1 MARQFE
7 TIASFQNP
15 KLKQIKRLRNK
26 RDREREQRFV
36 IDDRRDLARALN
48 CDYQVDY
55 VLYCPSLT
63 DGDDSELIERLDDSA
78 IYEVPIQIIEKVSYR
93 QNPSSILA
101 VLHQKP
107 RKGAD
112 RFDEISDGPILTL
125 VDLKKPGNIGALLR
139 TADATGFKI
148 IFLVDTALD
157 LMNPNIIRSSTG
169 ACFLDNVYIVNSD
182 EASGFFTSRG
192 YSVVSAIVEGDT
204 SLFDVTLHG
213 NITIVL
219 GTEDRGLSEFWQKNA
234 DQRISIPMMGNL
246 SDSLNV
252 SVSGAVMMYEALR
265 QGRFQR

>member
-7 TIASFQNP
+7 AIASFQNP

-36 IDDRRDLARALN
+36 IDDGRDLARALN
-48 CDYQVDY
+48 CGYRVDY
-55 VLYCPSLT
+55 VLYCPSIA
-63 DGDDSELIERLDDSA
+63 DGDDNELIERLDDSA
-78 IYEVPIQIIEKVSYR
+78 IYEVPLQIIEKVSYR

-107 RKGAD
+107 RKGTD

-139 TADATGFKI
+139 TADATGFKV

-169 ACFLDNVYIVNSD
+169 ACFLDNVYTASSE
-182 EASGFFTSRG
+182 EALGFFTGRG
-192 YSVVSAIVEGDT
+192 YSVVSALVEGDT
-204 SLFDVTLHG
+204 SLFDAILHG

-219 GTEDRGLSEFWQKNA
+219 GTEDRGLSEFWQNNA

-265 QGRFQR
+265 QRRFQR